1 MKFNCSFLLRLA
13 MGLMLLGL
21 LGGEVAVAQ
30 SIFYSGIQH
39 GKKVLHDDG
48 TQTESVK
55 DMNKGEIT
63 ETTFDSRG
71 TPISKK
77 TFQVNRNGDPIQGV
91 IHDGAGN
98 LIAKVLFGFDDLGRL
113 KEERCVNTSGEVF
126 RRVIHQYDAAGQKL
140 RPLAYD
146 FKVNAPNMKVATL
159 DFTGRKRAPER
170 VTPGNAVNAL
180 NPGNPQ
186 PTGVVQPGGQPQ
198 IMSVSPSSGY
208 VQPTQQQAYEEAYRQ
223 QQMQQTQMAPAQT
236 QNQTQQAPGAPK
248 EEKKRRFWP
257 FGKKD
262 K

>member
-1 MKFNCSFLLRLA
+1 MKFYCSVFPKLAFCLLA
-13 MGLMLLGL
+13 LGVF
-21 LGGEVAVAQ
+21 GGEGLWGQ
-30 SIFYSGIQH
+30 SIFYSGVQH

-55 DMNKGEIT
+55 DMNKGEIV

-77 TFQVNRNGDPIQGV
+77 TFQVNRNGDPIQGL

-98 LIAKVLFGFDDLGRL
+98 LIAKVMFGFDDLGRL
-113 KEERCVNTSGEVF
+113 KEERCVNTRGEVF
-126 RRVIHQYDAAGQKL
+126 RRVIHQYDAAGQRL

-146 FKVNAPNMKVATL
+146 FAVNAPHMKTATI

-170 VTPGNAVNAL
+170 VMPGNAVAS
-180 NPGNPQ
+180 PVQGE
-186 PTGVVQPGGQPQ
+186 VSQPGGQPQ
-198 IMSVSPSSGY
+198 IMSVSPNAAY
-208 VQPTQQQAYEEAYRQ
+208 AQPAQQQPLTQQQAYEEAYRQ
-223 QQMQQTQMAPAQT
+223 QQMMMQGNYGQGQGQGKASA
-236 QNQTQQAPGAPK
+236 K
-248 EEKKRRFWP
+248 DEKKRRIWP